1 MRLRQLLASVSAL
14 STIAILGACSGETT
28 SDSSVQPAHGAT
40 VQPAPVTLRAA
51 LVRQNVPTV
60 IYDNDVVRDVYT
72 DDYVMALASVGKIRL
87 RGMTTSSSFAPYNHY
102 IPAGM
107 TAAEVGVR
115 QHGINLARSSGLTG
129 IPDATLGTVGHLQRP
144 ASGNI
149 GDTARLGSPG
159 TDLILQA
166 AAEASPDQ
174 PLIVLMGGPLTVV
187 ADAYL
192 ANPGLISNNVVVYYV
207 GGMRDAGDFGE
218 YNSWADAWA
227 AHIVFNRMAMV
238 IFPAELAY
246 RPSEWISVPR
256 ERILAELPDTAH
268 RAWMHDKDYGNGDPC
283 RDGGCRDGD
292 GPPAVFLD
300 DSGYVTRTLP
310 ICPNVSINYDGH
322 PVPSFRTDDQGEC
335 RAVLVT
341 ATDPARGTERWWA
354 TMRQAY
360 KAGGNGPLA
369 SQVYRASSDYSG
381 TQGLRQW
388 TYLASTGQPMTFNP
402 VTRWWEGPVAWSL
415 ISTDMAH
422 PGNAVGVIRRWTA
435 PGAGSLR
442 TTGSARDLHDVDNN
456 GVQISVLKNQ
466 TVLWSTVIEN
476 GNFSGTGFDL
486 SMSVAEGDQIDFVID
501 SRGNNYWDATTLD
514 PTITFTANQATR

>member
-14 STIAILGACSGETT
+14 GTIAILGACSGETPR
-28 SDSSVQPAHGAT
+28 DSSVQPAHGAT

-192 ANPGLISNNVVVYYV
+192 ANPGLIANNVVVYYL
-207 GGMRDAGDFGE
+207 GGMRDAGDLGGD

-227 AHIVFNRMAMV
+227 AHIVFNRLALV
-238 IFPAELAY
+238 IFPTVLAY
-246 RPSEWISVPR
+246 QPSEWISVPR

-268 RAWMHDKDYGNGDPC
+268 RAWMHAKDYRNGDPC
-283 RDGGCRDGD
+283 REGGCRDGD

-300 DSGYVTRTLP
+300 DSGYVTNTRAV
-310 ICPNVSINYDGH
+310 CPNGSINYDGH
-322 PVPSFRTDDQGEC
+322 LIPSLRSDDAGEC
-335 RAVLVT
+335 RVVLVT
-341 ATDPARGTERWWA
+341 ATDPGRGTERWWA

-360 KAGGNGPLA
+360 GAGGNGPLA

-388 TYLASTGQPMTFNP
+388 SYLASTGQPMTFNP
-402 VTRWWEGPVAWSL
+402 ATRWWEGPVAWSL

-435 PGAGSLR
+435 PGAGSIR
-442 TTGSARDLHDVDNN
+442 TTGSARDVHDVDNN
-456 GVQISVLKNQ
+456 GVRVSVLKNQ
-466 TVLWSTVIEN
+466 TVLWSTVVAN
-476 GNFSGTGFDL
+476 RNFSGTGFDL
-486 SMSVAEGDQIDFVID
+486 TMSVAQGDQIDFVID
-501 SRGNNYWDATTLD
+501 SLGNNYWDATTLD
-514 PTITFTANQATR
+514 PTITFTAN

>member
-1 MRLRQLLASVSAL
+1 MQLRQLLASMSAL
-14 STIAILGACSGETT
+14 GTLTIVGACGGGESTR
-28 SDSSVQPAHGAT
+28 DHSVQPAQSA
-40 VQPAPVTLRAA
+40 PAPSAPAA
-51 LVRQNVPTV
+51 LVRSALVPQNMPTV

-72 DDYVMALASVGKIRL
+72 DDYVMALASLGKIRL

-102 IPAGM
+102 IQAGM

-149 GDTARLGSPG
+149 GDTARLGSQG

-166 AAEASPDQ
+166 AAEASAEQ

-192 ANPGLISNNVVVYYV
+192 ANPGLISSNVVVYYL
-207 GGMRDAGDFGE
+207 GGIRAAGEPGGD

-227 AHIVFNRMAMV
+227 AHIVFNRLAIV
-238 IFPAELAY
+238 IFPTVLAY

-268 RAWMHDKDYGNGDPC
+268 RAWMHAKDYGNGDPC
-283 RDGGCRDGD
+283 REGGCRDGD
-292 GPPAVFLD
+292 APPAVFLD
-300 DSGYVTRTLP
+300 DSGYVTNTLAV
-310 ICPNVSINYDGH
+310 CASGSINYDGH
-322 PVPSFRTDDQGEC
+322 PIPSLRSDDAGEC

-341 ATDPARGTERWWA
+341 ATDPGRGTERWWA

-360 KAGGNGPLA
+360 GGGGGVSRA
-369 SQVYRASSDYSG
+369 SQVYRASSDYSQ

-388 TYLASTGQPMTFNP
+388 SYLASTGQPMTFNP
-402 VTRWWEGPVAWSL
+402 VNGWWWGPEAWSL
-415 ISTDMAH
+415 ISAYRAH
-422 PGNAVGVIRRWTA
+422 PGNTVGVIRRWTA
-435 PGAGSLR
+435 PGAGNIR
-442 TTGSARDLHDVDNN
+442 TTGSAQDVHDVDNN
-456 GVQISVLKNQ
+456 GVRVSILKNQ
-466 TVLWSTVIEN
+466 SVLWSNVIVN
-476 GNFSGTGFDL
+476 GNFSGTSFNL
-486 SMSVAEGDQIDFVID
+486 TTSVAEGDQIDFVID
-501 SRGNNYWDATTLD
+501 SLGNNYWDLTSLD
-514 PTITFTANQATR
+514 PTITFTSN